1 MFRFIKTTAAGGL
14 LFILPLVL
22 IFILVEKAVRLLKP
36 VLHKLLPMFDH
47 YSVAGVTL
55 FTVVALVALVLI
67 CFFAGLLAKTRAGTA
82 LLNSLEDNVLG
93 KVPGYGLLKDATSHL
108 AGLENVE
115 GAKVGLVCE
124 DEGWLFC
131 LVLEQ
136 QHDWFSVYIPDAGPA
151 GGSCGEVRMVTAA
164 QVRLTGLS
172 WMPVLACV
180 RRGGH
185 GALTLAAPWLP
196 GADNVEL
203 KRSSENRTG

>member
-1 MFRFIKTTAAGGL
+1 MFRFIKTTMAGGL

-22 IFILVEKAVRLLKP
+22 ILVLVEKAVHLLNP
-36 VLHKLLPMFDH
+36 VLHKLLPMFDR

-82 LLNSLEDNVLG
+82 LFNTLEDNVLG
-93 KVPGYGLLKDATSHL
+93 KVPGYGLLKDAASHL
-108 AGLENVE
+108 AGLENVD
-115 GAKVGLVCE
+115 GARVGLVCE
-124 DEGWLFC
+124 DDGWLFC

-136 QHDWFSVYIPDAGPA
+136 QHDWLSVYIPDAGPA
-151 GGSCGEVRMVTAA
+151 GGSSGEVRMVTAA
-164 QVRLTGLS
+164 QVQLTGLA

-185 GALTLAAPWLP
+185 GALALAAPWLP
-196 GADNVEL
+196 SADNL
-203 KRSSENRTG
+203 KIKRSI

>member
-1 MFRFIKTTAAGGL
+1 MFRFIKTTVAGGL

-22 IFILVEKAVRLLKP
+22 IFLLLEKAVHLLRGP
-36 VLHKLLPMFDH
+36 IHQLLPMFAE

-55 FTVVALVALVLI
+55 FTVVALVLLVLI
-67 CFFAGLLAKTRAGTA
+67 CFFAGLLAKTRAGTTLFNA
-82 LLNSLEDNVLG
+82 LEDNVLG
-93 KVPGYGLLKDATSHL
+93 KVPGYGLLKDATAHL

-115 GAKVGLVCE
+115 GAKVGLINE
-124 DEGWLFC
+124 DDGWLFC

-151 GGSCGEVRMVTAA
+151 GGSSGEVRVVPGA
-164 QVRLTGLS
+164 QVRLTDLA

-185 GALTLAAPWLP
+185 GALALAAPWLP
-196 GADNVEL
+196 KA
-203 KRSSENRTG
+203 